1 LTDIIDKY
9 NDASV
14 TLKRSRM
21 VSKDLDMNRAIPFQG
36 LEDLERDIDN
46 HLTGRWLRSE
56 VQACS
61 VRMYMIFREIESS
74 FGRDGS
80 LREYARSLGE
90 TAVSMFNHIRG
101 GGSKSRYT
109 IDQVHGWSVLLTRR
123 WCRDGFQVHIL
134 CHPSGVIEPI
144 VSVPHPEESRDSE

>member
-1 LTDIIDKY
+1 MSDIFDKY
-9 NDASV
+9 NEASA
-14 TLKRSRM
+14 TLRRSRLT
-21 VSKDLDMNRAIPFQG
+21 SRDRDTLRPIPFQG

-46 HLTGRWLRSE
+46 HLTGRWLKSE

-74 FGRDGS
+74 FDRDGS
-80 LREYARSLGE
+80 LREYARALGE

-109 IDQVHGWSVLLTRR
+109 IDQLHGWSVLLTKR
-123 WCRDGFQVHIL
+123 WMHDGYRVHIL
-134 CHPSGVIEPI
+134 CHPCGVIEPI
-144 VSVPHPEESRDSE
+144 VSLIEPESSRDT